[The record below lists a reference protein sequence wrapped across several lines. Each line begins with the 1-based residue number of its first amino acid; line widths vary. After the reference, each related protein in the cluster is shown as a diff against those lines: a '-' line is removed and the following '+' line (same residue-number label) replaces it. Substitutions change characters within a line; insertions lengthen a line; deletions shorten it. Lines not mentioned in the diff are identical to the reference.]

1 MWIFFAVLKPIS
13 LSIIQNKHFKT
24 RCRHI
29 MTPLSQEPKEHDV
42 PRKYGSLNLQ
52 NIDCNE

>member
-42 PRKYGSLNLQ
+42 PRKYGSLNLH